1 MQTVWEYIRKE
12 RAALKRAPLSFAGLA
27 VVCLA
32 AGIGVG
38 RWHYS
43 ERLET
48 KDGQIQRY
56 RVALRIDK
64 AGGNALMELTNSE
77 LKAKS
82 LNTASNVRDL
92 CQAFEKRMQDIKQ
105 PSKGN
110 DAEAKAFEEKRQA
123 LMREVSDEYD
133 RNLRADFLNANNE
146 LLRRL
151 DSKAV
156 ASVIRNRPVFSDA
169 DTGTPVG
176 LPSLLPSGTGMEAF
190 WLCQFADEVEQLAK
204 LLP

>member
-1 MQTVWEYIRKE
+1 MCRLPCGGFYHSPARAVSATRRRGQRGLPGVRVAQPHYRIGALIYNRGQMQTVWEYIRKE

-64 AGGNALMELTNSE
+64 AGGNALMELTNS
-77 LKAKS
+77 
-82 LNTASNVRDL
+82 
-92 CQAFEKRMQDIKQ
+92 
-105 PSKGN
+105 
-110 DAEAKAFEEKRQA
+110 
-123 LMREVSDEYD
+123 
-133 RNLRADFLNANNE
+133 
-146 LLRRL
+146 
-151 DSKAV
+151 
-156 ASVIRNRPVFSDA
+156 
-169 DTGTPVG
+169 
-176 LPSLLPSGTGMEAF
+176 
-190 WLCQFADEVEQLAK
+190 
-204 LLP
+204 